1 MCSLER
7 GQGLSRAGRMPDIA
21 ILVGVLDL
29 VDNFLYGIELI
40 GAQDH
45 QASLSF
51 VQNHIF
57 ADDLSQRAFVEKE
70 VGKHVQVVE
79 RPVFGIRP
87 VEGEFVAAVGVI
99 GKIAGI
105 HTIRDHEDLNVVEQP
120 VERDFVVALDLVISL
135 LQLHPS
141 LF

>member
-1 MCSLER
+1 MAVNNEHDLVDPLDFGDQLCRLER
-7 GQGLSRAGRMPDIA
+7 GQGLSRAGRMPDIT
-21 ILVGVLDL
+21 ILVRVLDPI
-29 VDNFLYGIELI
+29 DNFFYGIELI

-45 QASLSF
+45 QTPLSF

-87 VEGEFVAAVGVI
+87 VEGEFVSAVGVV

-105 HTIRDHEDLNVVEQP
+105 HTI
-120 VERDFVVALDLVISL
+120 
-135 LQLHPS
+135 
-141 LF
+141 